1 MNISNLSNPQHAIS
15 EPGLGGQQRLL
26 SEPQQA
32 DVELFNAAMGQDT
45 GPMAQP
51 IASLLSERLGDSE
64 KLSQKALR
72 QMKRAAVAEDG
83 SEIVEMSRTLSQCSL
98 QMALTTKIVSK
109 SAQALEKLTNLQ

>member
-1 MNISNLSNPQHAIS
+1 MNISNLSNPQHAIP
-15 EPGLGGQQRLL
+15 EPGLDGQQRLL

-32 DVELFNAAMGQDT
+32 DIDLFNAAMEPET
-45 GPMAQP
+45 GSVAQP

-72 QMKRAAVAEDG
+72 QMKKAAVAEDG
-83 SEIVEMSRTLSQCSL
+83 SDIIEMSRALSQCSL